1 MLSQLNK
8 ASKGPFNALT
18 FYSTFPRAVKPA
30 KLGGMNPV
38 KKKDGIAIA
47 GSAAKLARIFG
58 VSRSAITQWG
68 EWMPPYRVMQL
79 KEAMPERFA
88 QHFKEGQNGI

>member
-1 MLSQLNK
+1 M
-8 ASKGPFNALT
+8 
-18 FYSTFPRAVKPA
+18 KP
-30 KLGGMNPV
+30 LR
-38 KKKDGIAIA
+38 KKDGIAIA

-88 QHFKEGQNGI
+88 QHLQDEKVKV

>member
-18 FYSTFPRAVKPA
+18 FYSTFTRTVKPA
-30 KLGGMNPV
+30 KLGRMNPV

>member
-1 MLSQLNK
+1 MELL
-8 ASKGPFNALT
+8 
-18 FYSTFPRAVKPA
+18 
-30 KLGGMNPV
+30 

-47 GSAAKLARIFG
+47 GSAAKLARVFG
-58 VSRSAITQWG
+58 VSRSAVTQWG

-88 QHFKEGQNGI
+88 QHLQEEKVKV